1 MKTKKRMFLFLSI
14 FLAAS
19 GSSVYAMK
27 MRWTDK
33 SLAPSTPQAPP
44 LSEEDRIKQ
53 VVRKNLKDIQDCYNN
68 RLKEGFSGEGKL
80 TIAWVIDEYGVPND
94 MTALKDELQDEDM
107 FRCSAEAIAKWRFPK
122 NAVFQVNYTFNLK
135 ERDLRKPASTEAG
148 TGETLEEAL
157 SALGD
162 YETVEQ

>member
-1 MKTKKRMFLFLSI
+1 MKTKRKMFLILSI

-27 MRWTDK
+27 MHWGGKDLK
-33 SLAPSTPQAPP
+33 PGALQSPP
-44 LSEEDRIKQ
+44 LSEEERIKQ
-53 VVRKNLKDIQDCYNN
+53 VVRKNLKDIQDCYNS
-68 RLKEGFSGEGKL
+68 RLKEGFSGEGRL

-94 MTALKDELQDEDM
+94 MAALKDELQDEDM
-107 FRCSAEAIAKWRFPK
+107 INCSSQAIAKWRFPK

-135 ERDLRKPASTEAG
+135 ERDLREPASAE

-157 SALGD
+157 SSLGE
-162 YETVEQ
+162 YETTEQ